1 MRAITPFLV
10 AALAVSALSLS
21 ACARTGPVR
30 NVSDAP
36 IAVSGELTQKDIR
49 TAIIRAGSARGWR
62 MDPQD
67 DGHILAVLKVREHVA
82 KVDIYYDQSSY
93 DIVYRESQNL
103 RYDPAN
109 ETIHS
114 NYNGW
119 IQNLELDIN
128 NYLAA
133 M

>member
-10 AALAVSALSLS
+10 AVLAASALTLS

-30 NVSDAP
+30 NVSDVP
-36 IAVSGELTQKDIR
+36 IAASEDLTQKDIR
-49 TAIIRAGSARGWR
+49 TAIIRAGSSRGWR
-62 MDPQD
+62 MDPQGE
-67 DGHILAVLKVREHVA
+67 GHILAVLNIRDHVA
-82 KVDIYYDQSSY
+82 KVDIYFNESSY
-93 DIVYRESQNL
+93 DIVYRDSENL
-103 RYDPAN
+103 NYDSEK

>member
-1 MRAITPFLV
+1 MRAVTPFLV
-10 AALAVSALSLS
+10 AALAVSALTLS

-36 IAVSGELTQKDIR
+36 IAASEDLTQKDIR
-49 TAIIRAGSARGWR
+49 TAIIRAGSSRGWR
-62 MDPQD
+62 MDPQSE
-67 DGHILAVLKVREHVA
+67 GHILAVLNIRDHVA
-82 KVDIYYDQSSY
+82 KVDIYYNESSY
-93 DIVYRESQNL
+93 DIVYRDSENL
-103 RYDPAN
+103 NYDSEK

-128 NYLAA
+128 NYLAV

>member
-1 MRAITPFLV
+1 MRAITPILV
-10 AALAVSALSLS
+10 AALTVSALTLS

-36 IAVSGELTQKDIR
+36 IAASGDLTRKDIR
-49 TAIIRAGSARGWR
+49 TAIIRAGSSRGWR
-62 MDPQD
+62 MEPQG
-67 DGHILAVLKVREHVA
+67 DGHILATLTVREHMA
-82 KVDIYYDQSSY
+82 KVDIHYDESSY
-93 DIVYRESQNL
+93 DIVYRESENL
-103 RYDPAN
+103 RYDPDN